1 MTKKIKLTV
10 FLISFFFINC
20 CGLQVVYK
28 DQNLSSSLSHE
39 LATIAIQKDR
49 TQISQQLRKNLYD
62 ILNPDYIK
70 TDTKFLLVLELKQSV
85 NPTFITTTG
94 ASGRNRISLSVNY
107 KLKDIATA
115 KEVAKGSSEVSD
127 NYDVSLNRYATTIA
141 EDYVKNN
148 LTKLLAQNIRDMIIN
163 DLVEL
168 RKNCQNLQNDETICI
183 IDKKQ
188 SSQILP
194 K

>member
-1 MTKKIKLTV
+1 MAKKITKIKLTV
-10 FLISFFFINC
+10 FLTLFFFINS

-70 TDTKFLLVLELKQSV
+70 TDSKFLLILDLKQSV

-94 ASGRNRISLSVNY
+94 ASGRNRVSLSVNY

-115 KEVAKGSSEVSD
+115 REVAKGSSEVSD
-127 NYDVSLNRYATTIA
+127 NYDVSLNRYATNIS

-168 RKNCQNLQNDETICI
+168 RKKCQDLQNDDAACI
-183 IDKKQ
+183 IDKQ
-188 SSQILP
+188 
-194 K
+194 

>member
-1 MTKKIKLTV
+1 MAKTLTKIKLI
-10 FLISFFFINC
+10 ISLTIFFFINC
-20 CGLQVVYK
+20 CGFQVVYK
-28 DQNLSSSLSHE
+28 EQNLSSSISHE

-62 ILNPDYIK
+62 NLNPDYIK
-70 TDTKFLLVLELKQSV
+70 TDKKFLLVIDLKQSIS
-85 NPTFITTTG
+85 PTFITTTG
-94 ASGRNRISLSVNY
+94 ASGRNRVTLIATY
-107 KLKDIATA
+107 QLKDIANA

-127 NYDVSLNRYATTIA
+127 NYDVSLNRYATNIA

-168 RKNCQNLQNDETICI
+168 RKKCQDLKNDDEIC
-183 IDKKQ
+183 
-188 SSQILP
+188 QIS
-194 K
+194 KE